1 MLYRRHLDNAL
12 KGVANMRDDENRVTR
27 RGRYMSPMEV
37 VLRSIAPEFDV
48 LNAERE
54 WAPEVDITED
64 ADTITVRTEIPGMAR
79 EDIEID
85 VANGILSIK
94 GEKKEEK
101 EEKNKTWHRR
111 EVRYGSFSRSFTLP
125 TDVKS
130 DEARASYENGVL
142 KIVLPKEEKA
152 LHRKIEIEG

>member
-1 MLYRRHLDNAL
+1 
-12 KGVANMRDDENRVTR
+12 MRDDENRVTR

-64 ADTITVRTEIPGMAR
+64 ADTITVRTEIPGMVR

-111 EVRYGSFSRSFTLP
+111 EVRYGSFARSFTLP

-130 DEARASYENGVL
+130 DEAKASYENGVL

>member
-1 MLYRRHLDNAL
+1 
-12 KGVANMRDDENRVTR
+12 MRDDENRVTR

>member
-1 MLYRRHLDNAL
+1 
-12 KGVANMRDDENRVTR
+12 MREEENRVTR
-27 RGRYMSPMEV
+27 RGRYLSPMEV

-48 LNAERE
+48 FNGERE

-64 ADTITVRTEIPGMAR
+64 AETITVKTELPGMKR

-85 VANGILSIK
+85 VANGVLSIK

-101 EEKNKTWHRR
+101 EEKSKTWHRR
-111 EVRYGSFSRSFTLP
+111 EVRYGSFARSFTLP

-130 DEARASYENGVL
+130 DEAKASYDNGVL
-142 KIVLPKEEKA
+142 KVVLPKEEKA
-152 LHRKIEIEG
+152 LHRKIQIEG